1 MFVFLYNFVYSWI
14 SLVTDYHVVVY
25 YNGTETDLTGGYV
38 TTEKCQTGQY
48 GKVRVSQLV
57 DQVS

>member
-1 MFVFLYNFVYSWI
+1 M
-14 SLVTDYHVVVY
+14 TDYHVVAY

>member
-1 MFVFLYNFVYSWI
+1 M
-14 SLVTDYHVVVY
+14 TDYHVVAY
-25 YNGTETDLTGGYV
+25 YSGTETDLTGGYV
-38 TTEKCQTGQY
+38 TTEKCQIGQY